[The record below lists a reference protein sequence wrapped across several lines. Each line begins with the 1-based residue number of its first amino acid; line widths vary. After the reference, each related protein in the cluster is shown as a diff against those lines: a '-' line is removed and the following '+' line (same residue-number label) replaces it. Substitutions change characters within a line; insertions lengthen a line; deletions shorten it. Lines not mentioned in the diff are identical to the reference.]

1 MDLCEPIKKFNN
13 SLMRACIIYN
23 PTARGAKAEHLRQ
36 YLEGLRGECTLKPTH
51 APGAG
56 RLLAAQ
62 AVGEGFDT
70 IVAAGGDG
78 TVNEVVN
85 GIGDA
90 PEGFER
96 SKLGVLPI
104 GTANVFALEI
114 KMPNRLERAWE
125 IIRNGRERSIDL
137 GKAQFTGNEGMESR
151 YFIQLAG
158 AGPDARAVELVS
170 WKWKKRSAYLAYAV
184 AVCFALFE
192 RHPRITWRIP
202 GKEGVA
208 DAVLI
213 GNGVSYGGPFRLFPE
228 ASLCD
233 HLMDAAIFPK
243 INALFLARIAPVA
256 LVTFKRPR
264 SGILHFQTNTLELQ
278 STEKVG
284 FELDGELVGRLPA
297 KLEMHSQP
305 IRVIVPT

>member
-1 MDLCEPIKKFNN
+1 
-13 SLMRACIIYN
+13 MRACVIYN
-23 PTARGAKAEHLRQ
+23 PTARGAKAARLQQ
-36 YLEGLRGECTLKPTH
+36 YLEGLRGECALKPTQ
-51 APGAG
+51 AAGAG

-96 SKLGVLPI
+96 SRLGVLPM
-104 GTANVFALEI
+104 GTANVFAREI
-114 KMPNRLERAWE
+114 HIPVRLERAWE
-125 IIRNGRERSIDL
+125 IIRSGRERIIDL
-137 GKAQFTGNEGMESR
+137 GEARFSSTQGMESR

-170 WKWKKRSAYLAYAV
+170 WKWKKRHAFIAYAV
-184 AVCFALFE
+184 AACIALLE
-192 RHPRITWRIP
+192 RHPRISWSIP
-202 GKEGVA
+202 GGEGVA
-208 DAVLI
+208 DAVVI
-213 GNGVSYGGPFRLFPE
+213 GNGRYYGGPFRLFPE

-233 HLMDAAIFPK
+233 HQMDVALFPK
-243 INALFLARIAPVA
+243 ITAAFLACIAPVA
-256 LVTFKRPR
+256 LATLRRPR
-264 SGILHFQTNTLELQ
+264 RGVEHLQTQTLALQ

-284 FELDGELVGRLPA
+284 FQLDGELVGRLPA
-297 KLEMHSQP
+297 TLKIHSNK
-305 IRVIVPT
+305 IRVVVPG